1 MRVRGGGVSLACTE
15 DCLEVCF
22 VGLVVGGNYTW
33 YLVLVVIFMGFGRF
47 KVINLG
53 GNASQKIGT
62 IFIEMGGV
70 EVGFLTM

>member
-1 MRVRGGGVSLACTE
+1 M
-15 DCLEVCF
+15 
-22 VGLVVGGNYTW
+22 GLVVGENYTR

>member
-1 MRVRGGGVSLACTE
+1 M
-15 DCLEVCF
+15 
-22 VGLVVGGNYTW
+22 GLVVGGNYTR

-53 GNASQKIGT
+53 GNASQKIGI

-70 EVGFLTM
+70 GVGVLTM

>member
-1 MRVRGGGVSLACTE
+1 M
-15 DCLEVCF
+15 
-22 VGLVVGGNYTW
+22 GLVVERICVW
-33 YLVLVVIFMGFGRF
+33 CLVLVVIFMGFGRF